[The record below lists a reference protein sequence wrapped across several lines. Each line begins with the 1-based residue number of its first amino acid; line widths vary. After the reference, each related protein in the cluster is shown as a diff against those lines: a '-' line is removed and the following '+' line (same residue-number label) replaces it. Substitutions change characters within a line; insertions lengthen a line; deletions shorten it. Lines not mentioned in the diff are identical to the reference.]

1 MAKVGGGVMSLHNFK
16 FLEKDWPILA
26 QVGEIAERNIFQ
38 HPNLSISEL
47 RKFAETITK
56 YILAKEEIREE
67 RGTTQE
73 DRLKVLFYD
82 QTIPKEIYDFFTTI
96 RLIGNRATHNPQ
108 YGEVEEAKTLLH
120 ISFRIVTWFI
130 EVYGDWTISIPE
142 YQNPRPHSSI
152 STVELD
158 KITKSY
164 EEKLAE
170 MEQELEKI
178 RKEQLYVPDKE
189 KQNRRKQSQKLA
201 RRFDLTEAETRML
214 IDQQL
219 QEAGWD
225 ADTEKLRFSKGV
237 RPEKGKNIAIAEW
250 PLKRGFADYALFIG
264 LELVAIIEAK
274 RASKDIPADIEQ
286 AKQYAKLVIKHENEI
301 IYEPWGDYFI
311 PFLFATNGRP
321 YLKQF
326 QQKSGIWFLDARK
339 STNHPRALQ
348 GWYTPEGIK
357 KILEQDFDRS
367 TELLRDEKFD
377 YLKLRPYQVAAIK
390 AVEDALEQSQR
401 EILIAMATGTGK
413 TRMAIGLIY
422 RLIKAERFKRILFLV
437 DRSALGEQA
446 EDAFKDSKLES
457 FHTFTE
463 IYDLK
468 GLTEKAP
475 QPDTKVHIATVQGM
489 LKRIFYNEGNDE
501 KPSIDQYDCVI
512 VDEAHRGYT
521 LDKDMSEMEIEI
533 RDHKDYV
540 SKYRQVLDYFDAVRI
555 GLTATPALHTT
566 DIFGKPVFTYSYR
579 EAVIEGYLVDH
590 EPPYQFETALKK
602 AGIKWNKGEKVDV
615 YDTITG
621 GFTQEELED
630 EVNIEVTQFN
640 TKVITENFNRVILKE
655 LANYISPDDDGKTLI
670 FAATDDHADLVVAIL
685 KKELEGLY
693 GEIEDSAVMKITG
706 TVKDP
711 SKAIKRFKNERLPNI
726 VVTVDLLTTG
736 VDVPPITNLV
746 FLRRIRSRILYEQM
760 LGRATRKCDEIK
772 KDHFNIFDAVGIYE
786 SLEPYTSMKPVV
798 TRPKVSLTQLVNEL
812 EQLEQ
817 EEYLEKQK
825 DEILGKIQRKKRNWS
840 EKNDQDFKVLS
851 GGKTVDEFIEWIKA
865 TKSTE
870 LPQQLKEYKS
880 MFRYM
885 DENLHRENK
894 QLISHHKDKLIGIKR
909 GYGEAE
915 KPDDYLDTFAQFIQD
930 NMNQIP
936 ALMIVC
942 QRPTELTREE
952 LKKLLLEL
960 DQKGFTEKNLQAAW
974 RDVKN
979 EDIAADIIAFIR
991 QQALGDP
998 LVSHEDRI
1006 KNAMKKVFQ
1015 MKAWPPVQKQ
1025 WLERIEKQLIQE
1037 SVLHPDPEKAFEY
1050 EPFRSR
1056 GGFKQLNKIF
1066 NGQLAEIVKEINH
1079 NLYTYKK
1086 EQA

>member
-1 MAKVGGGVMSLHNFK
+1 MSFHNFK
-16 FLEKDWPILA
+16 FLESNWELLA
-26 QVGEIAERNIFQ
+26 RVGEVAEHNVYQ
-38 HPNLSISEL
+38 NPNLAMSEL
-47 RKFAETITK
+47 RKFAENITK
-56 YILAKEEIREE
+56 YILANEEIREE
-67 RGTTQE
+67 RGTNQE

-82 QTIPKEIYDFFTTI
+82 QILPKEIFDLFNTI
-96 RLIGNRATHNPQ
+96 RIKGNKATHNLD
-108 YGEVEEAKTLLH
+108 YGNIEEAKTLLH
-120 ISFRIVTWFI
+120 MTYRIATWFM
-130 EVYGDWTISIPE
+130 EVYGDWTIQIPPYQEPTQQTYISENELQRIIKE
-142 YQNPRPHSSI
+142 YEKKFAD
-152 STVELD
+152 EL
-158 KITKSY
+158 
-164 EEKLAE
+164 EN
-170 MEQELEKI
+170 ELEKI
-178 RKEQLYVPDKE
+178 RKEQLYVNEKE
-189 KQNRRKQSQKLA
+189 KQNRREQSQRVAANFELS
-201 RRFDLTEAETRML
+201 EAETRML

-225 ADTEKLRFSKGV
+225 ADTENIRFSKGT

-250 PLKRGFADYALFIG
+250 PLKYGRADYALFIG

-274 RASKDIPADIEQ
+274 RSSKDIPSDIDQ
-286 AKQYAKLVIKHENEI
+286 AKDYAKQVIRHGNEVI
-301 IYEPWGDYFI
+301 NEPWGDYFV

-326 QQKSGIWFLDARK
+326 EQKSGIWFLDARK
-339 STNHPRALQ
+339 STNHSRVLK
-348 GWYTPEGIK
+348 GWYTPQGLKELLDKDI
-357 KILEQDFDRS
+357 DRS
-367 TELLRDEKFD
+367 VELLKDEKFD

-390 AVEDALEQSQR
+390 AVENTLEQKKR

-422 RLIKAERFKRILFLV
+422 RLIKSKRFNRILFLV

-463 IYDLK
+463 IYNLK
-468 GLTEKAP
+468 GLTDKTADRE
-475 QPDTKVHIATVQGM
+475 TKVHIATVQGM
-489 LKRIFYNEGNDE
+489 LKRIFYNETNEDR
-501 KPSIDQYDCVI
+501 PSIDQYDCVI

-521 LDKDMSEMEIEI
+521 LDKEMSDMEIEI

-566 DIFGKPVFTYSYR
+566 EIFGKPVFTYSYR
-579 EAVIEGYLVDH
+579 EAVIEGFLVDH

-602 AGIKWNKGEKVDV
+602 AGIKWVKGEKVDV
-615 YDTITG
+615 YDTISGTLS
-621 GFTQEELED
+621 QEELED

-640 TKVITENFNRVILKE
+640 TKVITENFNRVVIQE
-655 LANYISPDDDGKTLI
+655 LVNYISPDDEGKTLI
-670 FAATDDHADLVVAIL
+670 FTATDDHADLVVKIL
-685 KKELEGLY
+685 KEELEKIY
-693 GEIEDSAVMKITG
+693 GNIEDNAVMKITG
-706 TVKDP
+706 SIKDP

-736 VDVPPITNLV
+736 VDVPAITNLV

-772 KDHFNIFDAVGIYE
+772 KSHFNIFDAVGIYE
-786 SLEPYTSMKPVV
+786 SLKPYTSMKPVV
-798 TRPKVSLTQLVNEL
+798 TRPKVSLTQLIDEL
-812 EQLEQ
+812 EQIEH
-817 EEYLEKQK
+817 EDHLEKQK
-825 DEILGKIQRKKRNWS
+825 EEILGKIQRKKRYWS
-840 EKNDQDFKVLS
+840 EKNQQDFKVLS
-851 GGKTVDEFIEWIKA
+851 GGKTVDEFVNWVKEIQP
-865 TKSTE
+865 SE
-870 LPQQLKEYKS
+870 LPKQLKEFKS

-885 DENLHRENK
+885 DENIHRENK
-894 QLISHHKDKLIGIKR
+894 QLISHHEDKIIGVKR
-909 GYGEAE
+909 GYGNAE
-915 KPDDYLDTFAQFIQD
+915 KPDDFLESFGQFIRD
-930 NMNQIP
+930 NINKIP

-960 DQKGFTEKNLQAAW
+960 DQKGFSEKNLQAAW
-974 RDVKN
+974 RDAKN

-998 LVSHEDRI
+998 LVSHEERI
-1006 KNAMKKVFQ
+1006 RNAMQKIYK

-1037 SVLHPDPEKAFEY
+1037 SVLDPDPEKAFEY
-1050 EPFRSR
+1050 EPFKSR
-1056 GGFKQLNKIF
+1056 GGFKQLNRIF
-1066 NGQLAEIVKEINH
+1066 NGQLPELVREINH
-1079 NLYTYKK
+1079 NLYNYKK